1 MPGLVDPG
9 SSWFLPVFVF
19 GVREWG
25 DSENLSGHT
34 TKNEILL
41 FADALR
47 ISKGQVVISLC
58 ESQPWTAAACGES
71 SLDFIYKINK
81 QCSSSLQRGS
91 KIFHY

>member
-9 SSWFLPVFVF
+9 SYWFLPVFVF

-25 DSENLSGHT
+25 DSKSLPGHT
-34 TKNEILL
+34 PKTEIL
-41 FADALR
+41 FAVALR

-58 ESQPWTAAACGES
+58 ESQPWTTAACGEG

-81 QCSSSLQRGS
+81 QCSSSLQKGS

>member
-1 MPGLVDPG
+1 MMVVVMEVEGR
-9 SSWFLPVFVF
+9 S
-19 GVREWG
+19 
-25 DSENLSGHT
+25 
-34 TKNEILL
+34 TKNEILQ